1 MIKKK
6 FKNVLVVLGGNSGER
21 SVSLE
26 SGRAC
31 IKALKKKNYKVSTF
45 DPKFKNYNLI
55 SKNKYDVIFNALHG
69 KEGEDGVAQSYF
81 EYLRI
86 PYTHSGVISS
96 YNAMNKIISKKIFVE
111 NKILT
116 PKYFH
121 VKKEDYNKSILKKVF
136 IKKKLKFPVVIK
148 PTNEGSSLGVKIV
161 KSFSGLGKS
170 INHLL
175 VKYNQLICEQYIGG
189 QEIQASVINN
199 KSLGAIELI
208 PKRSFYD
215 YKAKYTKS
223 AKTKHIMPARL
234 NKIKYLEVLN
244 LAKRAHRALGCKGV
258 TRSDFKFYKNKFFL
272 LEINTQPG
280 MTNLS
285 LVPEIANYYN
295 INFNDLVETILL
307 DASINR

>member
-121 VKKEDYNKSILKKVF
+121 VKKEDYRKSILKKIF